1 MICKI
6 KQSKEFNYDDLAYYV
21 FRIKK
26 IDFYASNKQSI
37 VLKCFDFI
45 WNLLVRAKN
54 SVNYYEYP
62 VDIRNSSVA
71 ANIDKNGI
79 YYLLLNI

>member
-1 MICKI
+1 MWKNKSLSILNI
-6 KQSKEFNYDDLAYYV
+6 VTLPINSKT
-21 FRIKK
+21 
-26 IDFYASNKQSI
+26 STTNKQSI
-37 VLKCFDFI
+37 VLKCFNFI

-79 YYLLLNI
+79 YYILLNI